1 MTHRAEHGTTSS
13 DTAGIELHIHAFYP
27 PYQEGQPDNI
37 RRCECGARPSDFAAL
52 GDKALAN
59 YQEYMVEHGYTCHL
73 CSWGRDKVRTE
84 EEYKIHVEWDHP
96 NGRLWR

>member
-1 MTHRAEHGTTSS
+1 
-13 DTAGIELHIHAFYP
+13 
-27 PYQEGQPDNI
+27 
-37 RRCECGARPSDFAAL
+37 
-52 GDKALAN
+52 
-59 YQEYMVEHGYTCHL
+59 MVEHGYTCHL